1 MLINTHNKNT
11 KPTTI
16 KKLVLKEAKLA
27 PWETAHT
34 KTNTTGTGKIRVK
47 NLPIS
52 KGFFAVEDFL
62 RTFFLI
68 FNFEAGFGNPHLGQ
82 VLASVETAFPHSL
95 QFDIAITHYPTTI
108 CDYI

>member
-1 MLINTHNKNT
+1 MVINTYNKIT

-16 KKLVLKEAKLA
+16 WKLVFQEKNPL
-27 PWETAHT
+27 ETAIA
-34 KTNTTGTGKIRVK
+34 KTTPTGASLKKSFSVLGSLSR
-47 NLPIS
+47 
-52 KGFFAVEDFL
+52 GFFAMENFL